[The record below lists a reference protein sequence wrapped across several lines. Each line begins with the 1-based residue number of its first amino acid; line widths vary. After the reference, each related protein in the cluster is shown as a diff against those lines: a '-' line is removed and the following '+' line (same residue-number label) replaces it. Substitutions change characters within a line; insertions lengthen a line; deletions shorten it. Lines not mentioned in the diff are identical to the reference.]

1 MLLDIHELTRRYP
14 AVSEYITQIY
24 LILRDYAYCNN
35 RRLSLHIG
43 VSASAVSQAVLRLKK
58 LGLAQQDTYGMI
70 MLTPL
75 GKELAEELL
84 RRHYLLEYLMVKRL
98 DFPWE
103 LADHEAG
110 HLQDKV
116 TAEFID
122 HLDRVLGHP
131 RTCPHGNPF
140 PDNPEAAAILAAPS
154 LMELVPGS
162 VVEVAR
168 ITEEGE
174 RVEGLLHRCF
184 EIGVMPGSRYIV
196 EGFEDESVRLVSAVS
211 GEVFSLSL
219 PYAEHIRVFRKESVV
234 G

>member
-1 MLLDIHELTRRYP
+1 MLPDIHELTRKNP
-14 AVSEYITQIY
+14 AVSEYITQIH

-35 RRLSLHIG
+35 RRLSVHIG

-70 MLTPL
+70 MLTPT

-84 RRHYLLEYLMVKRL
+84 RRHYLLEYLMVRRL

-140 PDNPEAAAILAAPS
+140 PDNPEAARILAAPR
-154 LMELVPGS
+154 LTEMVPEA

-174 RVEGLLHRCF
+174 RIEGLLHRCF
-184 EIGVMPGSRYIV
+184 EIGVMPGNRYII
-196 EGFEDESVRLVSAVS
+196 EGFDESAVWLVSAGS

-219 PYAEHIRVFRKESVV
+219 PYAEYIRVFRKDSVE